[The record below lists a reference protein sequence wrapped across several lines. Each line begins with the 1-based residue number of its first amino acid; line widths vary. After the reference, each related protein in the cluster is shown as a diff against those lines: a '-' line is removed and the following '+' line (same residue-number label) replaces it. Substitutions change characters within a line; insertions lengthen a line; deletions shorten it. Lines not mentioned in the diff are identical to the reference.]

1 MDALRSFL
9 SGRRLVIMGVLL
21 AIPFVFFG
29 SSSFGTVFTNYGK
42 VNGLTVSALDVNS
55 AINTAT
61 SEIKQMYG
69 EEFNL
74 DSLED
79 GFLNNRVRNL
89 IISEKAFLYQAL
101 QLGLLISDEEAKRSI
116 MSNPEFQT
124 DGRFDQSIFEATVR
138 SSGFRANDYIEF
150 VQNGLTAYNFQL
162 AILDSTFQLESEIR
176 DQIKLIEQERD
187 VDFFKIDFNTLK
199 DNINPS
205 MQRALEYYE
214 ANKLLFMDD
223 EKRSFNLLTISKSEF
238 KDQVEVPNGFVDEEY
253 NNYVN
258 KIEAS
263 AETRFS
269 FISIDIS
276 DYDSIDAAYDHAKL
290 IKSQLNEPIS
300 LETAA
305 RLTFERNKGNLIAQS
320 ETLFDV
326 LNESINL
333 KDSIDD
339 SSDQIEDIAELK
351 RERDSYIGSPF
362 NFSMAAEIYSSD
374 DLTKG
379 LGGDLGFTTIDT
391 FPNEIQD
398 EVSSLKVGDISQI
411 VESDGLLLIFKS
423 TDEKKEVIN
432 SKTEM
437 AEKFTNELI
446 ESESYALMLDLRDEI
461 EDLLLSGISIEA
473 IAEIVNK
480 EITYTE
486 PSGYNQFN
494 LYNDIRVKDFLFN
507 SDLSG
512 DFAEILE
519 LDSEIIIAITN
530 EIIEPSV
537 LPFDKVTDEV
547 FDILREN
554 QANLE
559 ILEIKNN
566 LVKVIDDASY
576 VSDDS
581 NVRRDFIT
589 VNIRSTALPQNIL
602 RTIFSSKVDSV
613 NQEKAFNSDIYIF
626 KVKEIRE
633 PSEEFID
640 SVVSDYQSLSSN
652 IIFKQNYIL
661 SREINRK
668 IRDNIKNLNI

>member
-1 MDALRSFL
+1 M
-9 SGRRLVIMGVLL
+9 
-21 AIPFVFFG
+21 
-29 SSSFGTVFTNYGK
+29 
-42 VNGLTVSALDVNS
+42 
-55 AINTAT
+55 
-61 SEIKQMYG
+61 
-69 EEFNL
+69 
-74 DSLED
+74 
-79 GFLNNRVRNL
+79 
-89 IISEKAFLYQAL
+89 
-101 QLGLLISDEEAKRSI
+101 
-116 MSNPEFQT
+116 
-124 DGRFDQSIFEATVR
+124 
-138 SSGFRANDYIEF
+138 
-150 VQNGLTAYNFQL
+150 
-162 AILDSTFQLESEIR
+162 
-176 DQIKLIEQERD
+176 
-187 VDFFKIDFNTLK
+187 
-199 DNINPS
+199 
-205 MQRALEYYE
+205 
-214 ANKLLFMDD
+214 
-223 EKRSFNLLTISKSEF
+223 
-238 KDQVEVPNGFVDEEY
+238 
-253 NNYVN
+253 
-258 KIEAS
+258 
-263 AETRFS
+263 
-269 FISIDIS
+269 
-276 DYDSIDAAYDHAKL
+276 
-290 IKSQLNEPIS
+290 
-300 LETAA
+300 
-305 RLTFERNKGNLIAQS
+305 
-320 ETLFDV
+320 
-326 LNESINL
+326 
-333 KDSIDD
+333 
-339 SSDQIEDIAELK
+339 
-351 RERDSYIGSPF
+351 
-362 NFSMAAEIYSSD
+362 
-374 DLTKG
+374 
-379 LGGDLGFTTIDT
+379 
-391 FPNEIQD
+391 
-398 EVSSLKVGDISQI
+398 KVGDISQI